1 MILEEFKEQAGMMYE
16 TVREVFQD
24 RLEQLDQYIAVYQE
38 AGDLE
43 GLTEEELQ
51 EILPTVT
58 AQQKLTSKVV
68 EKLNDTK
75 TRDWFIEMVNSDL
88 ESSITEE
95 DAEILLK
102 AIEIQSRIDNIFEEK
117 SSELVSYLS
126 KDLGNKVVVN

>member
-88 ESSITEE
+88 ESNITEE